1 MPIDI
6 YDECLIFIV
15 TLNVVMPNVV
25 ILSVVAP
32 NALKKFNKR
41 TKLHIEI
48 RKTSQESLTII
59 IWASYYWSINTLLY
73 SFSFRVQIKKGTESL
88 KTNKKIKRFSA
99 TNGHKTW
106 GFSLS
111 LFKKMSYNNLM
122 IILNLS

>member
-15 TLNVVMPNVV
+15 TLNVVMPNVVMPNVIMPNVVMPNVVMPNVGMPNVV

-48 RKTSQESLTII
+48 RKTSHEL
-59 IWASYYWSINTLLY
+59 
-73 SFSFRVQIKKGTESL
+73 
-88 KTNKKIKRFSA
+88 
-99 TNGHKTW
+99 
-106 GFSLS
+106 
-111 LFKKMSYNNLM
+111 LM
-122 IILNLS
+122 III